1 LDKKY
6 LAHFIENDIKN
17 RVIYSQKGYMNYV
30 VSYGEY
36 KITQIA
42 FYKLA
47 GRNIWVS
54 NLENLNHMVL
64 VRMEDDEKEEVDQN
78 TRSK

>member
-54 NLENLNHMVL
+54 NLENLNQMEL
-64 VRMEDDEKEEVDQN
+64 VRKEDDEMEEVDRS

>member
-1 LDKKY
+1 MDKKY
-6 LAHFIENDIKN
+6 LSHFIENDITN
-17 RVIYSQKGYMNYV
+17 RVIYSQKGCMNYV
-30 VSYGEY
+30 VSYVEY

-64 VRMEDDEKEEVDQN
+64 VRMEVDEKEEVDQN

>member
-1 LDKKY
+1 M
-6 LAHFIENDIKN
+6 AHFIENDIKN

-64 VRMEDDEKEEVDQN
+64 VRMEDDEMEEVDRN

>member
-1 LDKKY
+1 MDKKY

-54 NLENLNHMVL
+54 NLENLNQMEL
-64 VRMEDDEKEEVDQN
+64 VRKEDDEMEEVDRS

>member
-64 VRMEDDEKEEVDQN
+64 VRMEDDEMEEVDRN